1 MNVHNFTMPGCEM
14 FILGLVI
21 VAKPVSLNASI
32 ILFVDHGLG
41 ELCCLVSV
49 LVVIVIAACHEYTF
63 EHTERNT

>member
-1 MNVHNFTMPGCEM
+1 MNAHNFTMPGREM

-21 VAKPVSLNASI
+21 VANPVSLNASI
-32 ILFVDHGLG
+32 ILHVDHDLG

-49 LVVIVIAACHEYTF
+49 LVVVVIAVCHEYTF